1 MSTPDER
8 ELLEFG
14 ERLSRYGKVAP
25 RPEFRAELR
34 TSLLTAPVAFETP
47 RYSPLGWSRVL
58 ALRPALAAILVL
70 VLLAAAGGGAA
81 AASSLPGDPAFT
93 LKRAVEDVQVTLAS
107 DDVARLNTLVTQSDR
122 RLVDLETLA
131 ARRST
136 AVGTGTDEY
145 AAAVT
150 RVDEAVTRVA
160 AMPATSQRDAALA
173 RASAASADH
182 IARLQALAARL
193 PEAAQ
198 RGIQRAIE
206 VQQRVHGKS
215 GDAPGRGGIPI
226 TPTPGRAGPP
236 IGVPGRP

>member
-1 MSTPDER
+1 MSAPNER

-25 RPEFRAELR
+25 RSEFRSQLR
-34 TSLLTAPVAFETP
+34 SSLLTAPVVFETP
-47 RYSPLGWSRVL
+47 RRLPLGWSRL
-58 ALRPALAAILVL
+58 PALRPAFAVTLVL

-81 AASSLPGDPAFT
+81 AATSLPGDPAFA
-93 LKRAVEDVQVTLAS
+93 LKRAVEDLQVALAS

-122 RLVDLETLA
+122 RLADLETLVS
-131 ARRST
+131 RRSA

-145 AAAVT
+145 ATAVT
-150 RVDEAVTRVA
+150 RIDEVLSRVA
-160 AMPATSQRDAALA
+160 ALPASSQREAALV
-173 RASAASADH
+173 RASAASTDH
-182 IARLQALAARL
+182 LARLQALAARL

-215 GDAPGRGGIPI
+215 GEAPGRGGIPI
-226 TPTPGRAGPP
+226 TPIPGRAPS
-236 IGVPGRP
+236 GVPGRP

>member
-1 MSTPDER
+1 MSRPTER

-14 ERLSRYGKVAP
+14 ERLSHYAKVAP
-25 RPEFRAELR
+25 RPEFREELR
-34 TSLLTAPVAFETP
+34 SYLLTAPVTVESP
-47 RYSPLGWSRVL
+47 RRSPVGWSRVF

-81 AASSLPGDPAFT
+81 ATSLPGDPAFA
-93 LKRAVEDVQVTLAS
+93 LKRAGEDVQVTLAT

-122 RLVDLETLA
+122 RLADLETLVS
-131 ARRST
+131 RRSA

-150 RVDEAVTRVA
+150 RIDEAVSRVVA
-160 AMPATSQRDAALA
+160 LPASSEREAALA
-173 RASAASADH
+173 RASAASTDH
-182 IARLQALAARL
+182 LARLQALAARL
-193 PEAAQ
+193 PDAAQ

-215 GDAPGRGGIPI
+215 DVAPGRSGTPI
-226 TPTPGRAGPP
+226 TPTPVRGGPP
-236 IGVPGRP
+236 GGVPGRP

>member
-1 MSTPDER
+1 MSRPTER

-14 ERLSRYGKVAP
+14 ERLSHYAKVAP
-25 RPEFRAELR
+25 RREFREELR
-34 TSLLTAPVAFETP
+34 SYLLTAPVTVESP
-47 RYSPLGWSRVL
+47 RRSPVGWSRVF

-81 AASSLPGDPAFT
+81 AATSRPGDPAFV
-93 LKRAVEDVQVTLAS
+93 LKRAVEDVQVTLAT

-122 RLVDLETLA
+122 RLADLETLVS
-131 ARRST
+131 RRSA

-150 RVDEAVTRVA
+150 RIDEAVSRVVA
-160 AMPATSQRDAALA
+160 LPTTSEREAALA
-173 RASAASADH
+173 RASAASTDH
-182 IARLQALAARL
+182 LARLQALAARL
-193 PEAAQ
+193 PDAAQ

-215 GDAPGRGGIPI
+215 DVAPGRSGTPL
-226 TPTPGRAGPP
+226 TPTPVRGGPP
-236 IGVPGRP
+236 SGVPGRP

>member
-1 MSTPDER
+1 MSGPTER

-14 ERLSRYGKVAP
+14 ERLSHYAKVAP
-25 RPEFRAELR
+25 RREFREELR
-34 TSLLTAPVAFETP
+34 SYLLTAPVTVESP
-47 RYSPLGWSRVL
+47 RRSPVGWSRVF

-81 AASSLPGDPAFT
+81 AATSLPGDPAFA
-93 LKRAVEDVQVTLAS
+93 LKRAVEDVQVTLAT

-122 RLVDLETLA
+122 RLADLETLA
-131 ARRST
+131 SRRSA

-150 RVDEAVTRVA
+150 RIDEAVSRVVA
-160 AMPATSQRDAALA
+160 LPATSEREAALA
-173 RASAASADH
+173 RASAASTDH
-182 IARLQALAARL
+182 LARLQALAARL
-193 PEAAQ
+193 PDAAQ

-215 GDAPGRGGIPI
+215 DVAPGRSGTPI
-226 TPTPGRAGPP
+226 TPTPVRGGPP
-236 IGVPGRP
+236 GGVPGRP

>member
-1 MSTPDER
+1 MSAPNER

-25 RPEFRAELR
+25 RPEFRSRLR
-34 TSLLTAPVAFETP
+34 SSLLAAPVVLESP
-47 RYSPLGWSRVL
+47 RRSPLGWSRVP

-81 AASSLPGDPAFT
+81 AATSLPGDPAFA
-93 LKRAVEDVQVTLAS
+93 LKRAVEDVQVTLAT

-122 RLVDLETLA
+122 RLMDLETLVS
-131 ARRST
+131 RRSA

-150 RVDEAVTRVA
+150 RIDEAVSRVVA
-160 AMPATSQRDAALA
+160 LPASSERDAALA
-173 RASAASADH
+173 RASATSADH
-182 IARLQALAARL
+182 LARLQALAARL
-193 PEAAQ
+193 PDAAQ

-215 GDAPGRGGIPI
+215 DVAPGRSGIPVA
-226 TPTPGRAGPP
+226 PTPVRGGPSS
-236 IGVPGRP
+236 GVPGRP

>member
-1 MSTPDER
+1 MSRPTER

-14 ERLSRYGKVAP
+14 ERLSHYAKVAP
-25 RPEFRAELR
+25 RREFREELR
-34 TSLLTAPVAFETP
+34 SYLLTAPVTVESP
-47 RYSPLGWSRVL
+47 RRSPVGWSRVF

-81 AASSLPGDPAFT
+81 AATSLPGDPAFA
-93 LKRAVEDVQVTLAS
+93 LKRAVEDVQVTLAT

-122 RLVDLETLA
+122 RLADLETLVS
-131 ARRST
+131 RRSA

-150 RVDEAVTRVA
+150 RIDEAASRVVA
-160 AMPATSQRDAALA
+160 LPATSEREAALA
-173 RASAASADH
+173 RASAASTDH
-182 IARLQALAARL
+182 LARLQALAARL
-193 PEAAQ
+193 PDAAQ

-215 GDAPGRGGIPI
+215 DVAPGRSGTPL
-226 TPTPGRAGPP
+226 TPTPVRGGPP
-236 IGVPGRP
+236 SGVPGRP